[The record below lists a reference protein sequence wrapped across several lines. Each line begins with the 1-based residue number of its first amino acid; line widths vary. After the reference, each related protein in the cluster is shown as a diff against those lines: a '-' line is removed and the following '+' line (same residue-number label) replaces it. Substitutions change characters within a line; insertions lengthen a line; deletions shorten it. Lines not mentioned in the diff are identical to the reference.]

1 MGVLVDSNVLLD
13 LINRDANWLTWSQ
26 EQVLALAAEEALI
39 INPIIYSEISP
50 SFDREYELVNW
61 LAATVFKREDL
72 PWEAA
77 FPAGRAFVK
86 YRQRGGVRRSP
97 LPDFYIGAHAQV
109 AGLTLLTRD
118 GDRYREYFPKVRLI
132 CPKS

>member
-1 MGVLVDSNVLLD
+1 MGVLVDSNILLD
-13 LINRDANWLTWSQ
+13 LINEDAQWLGWSR
-26 EQVLALAAEEALI
+26 EQVLSLAADEALI

-50 SFDREYELVNW
+50 SFDTEMELVNW

-77 FPAGRAFVK
+77 FPAGRAFLK
-86 YRQRGGVRRSP
+86 YCQRGGARRSP

-109 AGLTLLTRD
+109 AGLMLLTRD
-118 GDRYREYFPKVRLI
+118 ANRYRDYFPEVKLI
-132 CPKS
+132 CPD